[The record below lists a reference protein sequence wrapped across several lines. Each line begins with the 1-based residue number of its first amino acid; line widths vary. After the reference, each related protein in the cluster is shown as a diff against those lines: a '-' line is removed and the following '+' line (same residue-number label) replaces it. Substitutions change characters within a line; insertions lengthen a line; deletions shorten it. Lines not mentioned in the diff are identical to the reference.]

1 MERDLEF
8 LVGIKKESYTLR
20 RVAGEPSYTIVVYGP
35 EGMLDNIKNTLE
47 KFGLGGKVVQ
57 TADLEVMGRLVEKP
71 QVDCA
76 IYHAKMEQNY
86 QIVGQN
92 LKARNGC
99 QIPVIKATLLEYG
112 CLTYSPELIAAE
124 RDNFE
129 RMLKEALEVRSQ
141 KDLTSLKG
149 I

>member
-1 MERDLEF
+1 MEGDLEF
-8 LVGIKKESYTLR
+8 LIGIKKESYTLR

-35 EGMLDNIKNTLE
+35 EGMLDDTKKTLE
-47 KFGLGGKVVQ
+47 KFGFGGRVVQ
-57 TADLEVMGRLVEKP
+57 TADLEVMGRLIEKP

-86 QIVGQN
+86 QMAGQN
-92 LKARNGC
+92 LKAKNNR

-112 CLTYSPELIAAE
+112 YLTYSPEQMAAE

-129 RMLKEALEVRSQ
+129 RDVKEALQRVKKELEIA
-141 KDLTSLKG
+141 KKE
-149 I
+149 